1 MSAADRLKDA
11 EARPETAAALAREGD
26 PAVLPDLVAAF
37 DDRVET
43 GGDAVLDAMRDL
55 GGAAEGRRLAAS
67 ADAGERRVA
76 ARLMSL
82 LPQPENLAALEPLLE
97 DPDPE
102 VAATARKAL
111 RHQWRTPAWH
121 ATVERLARSEDPA
134 LREAAVALRGDGT
147 FETP

>member
-1 MSAADRLKDA
+1 MSAGDRLKDA

-147 FETP
+147 FETS